1 MDQCWN
7 MQQNLFPLCPAANIL
22 RIGLDFLLVT
32 SFIILIMTSLKNT
45 HLIILLSLI
54 THNSSSLRV
63 HFLGPG
69 NSNPLRLDRRR
80 TYKCR
85 IRCNPPPENAL
96 FYAHLK
102 CSNWPGI
109 PRWCSYEDSCCCRCG
124 YPLRYAVLFRYDFDF
139 GNLLSPSVRLERLL
153 IFLTYCSL
161 MSCFPSS
168 RYPSH
173 SP

>member
-7 MQQNLFPLCPAANIL
+7 MQQNLFPLCLATNIL
-22 RIGLDFLLVT
+22 GIALNFSLLT
-32 SFIILIMTSLKNT
+32 SSIILIMTSLKNT

-96 FYAHLK
+96 FHAHLK
-102 CSNWPGI
+102 CSN
-109 PRWCSYEDSCCCRCG
+109 
-124 YPLRYAVLFRYDFDF
+124 
-139 GNLLSPSVRLERLL
+139 
-153 IFLTYCSL
+153 
-161 MSCFPSS
+161 
-168 RYPSH
+168 
-173 SP
+173 

>member
-45 HLIILLSLI
+45 HLIISLSLI

-109 PRWCSYEDSCCCRCG
+109 PRWCSYEDSCCYRCG
-124 YPLRYAVLFRYDFDF
+124 YPLRYAVLFLC
-139 GNLLSPSVRLERLL
+139 GSGCGIPLSLVVRLVKDPT
-153 IFLTYCSL
+153 FLSIRRFAFVYDS
-161 MSCFPSS
+161 
-168 RYPSH
+168 
-173 SP
+173 